1 MGSKNFTSPVQPEK
15 LYKLPT
21 WFGNT
26 PCTRVQ
32 YSEILLLRLCLQNP
46 TTQSAGER
54 YEYVLQHKQEVHCC
68 DDHSHTIQ
76 LLQHSPKHFSAL
88 CHSNANNPTHANT
101 LESTIHLCIRV
112 KLWVLVKI
120 HFCTVSHSC
129 RNSTSDCVNK
139 DTHIWW
145 WHHHI
150 KIVKKNQGLDW
161 TKKGR
166 WNVKPIHHAQTKMN
180 QNNWK
185 ERFIPIPAAGVW
197 FQASWWI
204 EQSFHHQV
212 MPPDQQM
219 LHTAPIK
226 HYSIRSNLPV
236 QT

>member
-1 MGSKNFTSPVQPEK
+1 MPASISTETDKA
-15 LYKLPT
+15 LYKIILWVPKT
-21 WFGNT
+21 SHPLCNQRNCRSYTPGLENT
-26 PCTRVQ
+26 PCTWVQ

-68 DDHSHTIQ
+68 DDHRHTIQ
-76 LLQHSPKHFSAL
+76 NLQHSPKHFSAL

-129 RNSTSDCVNK
+129 RNSTSDCVKK

-150 KIVKKNQGLDW
+150 
-161 TKKGR
+161 
-166 WNVKPIHHAQTKMN
+166 
-180 QNNWK
+180 
-185 ERFIPIPAAGVW
+185 F
-197 FQASWWI
+197 
-204 EQSFHHQV
+204 
-212 MPPDQQM
+212 
-219 LHTAPIK
+219 
-226 HYSIRSNLPV
+226 
-236 QT
+236 